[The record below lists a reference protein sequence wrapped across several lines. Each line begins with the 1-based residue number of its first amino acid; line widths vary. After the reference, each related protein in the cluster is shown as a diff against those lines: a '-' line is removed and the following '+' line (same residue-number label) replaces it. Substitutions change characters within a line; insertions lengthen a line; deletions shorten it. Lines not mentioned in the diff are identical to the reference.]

1 MGDVPFFYLARI
13 ISSFE
18 IVRRSSS
25 KNARTTMAVS
35 HPVDRSISRLLAPP
49 LEVSA
54 DCLSPGSETSSPLLM
69 NALPG

>member
-1 MGDVPFFYLARI
+1 MGDVPFFYLTRI
-13 ISSFE
+13 ISGFE

-35 HPVDRSISRLLAPP
+35 HYVDLFVSRPLAP
-49 LEVSA
+49 LFEVSA
-54 DCLSPGSETSSPLLM
+54 DCLSPGSETSSSLLM